1 MTARLANL
9 AGLGA
14 CLALLL
20 YAYYAQY
27 HLHLEPC
34 PLCIL
39 QRLGVA
45 LTGAVFLIAALHG
58 PRRGGAGR
66 RLYGVAIALAA
77 LVTIAVA
84 ARQLYIQS
92 LPPGSIPDCGAPLR
106 IMLKFMSPGEVLA
119 KVLAGSGECAT
130 IDWRLLGLAMPAWV
144 LIASV
149 ALAAFGLWAN
159 GRQAGARAR
168 LP

>member
-1 MTARLANL
+1 MTPRLANL
-9 AGLGA
+9 AGVCGCMGLLG
-14 CLALLL
+14 

-39 QRLGVA
+39 QRLGVL
-45 LTGAVFLIAALHG
+45 LTAVVFLVAWIHG

-66 RLYGVAIALAA
+66 QLYGIAVVLAA
-77 LVTIAVA
+77 LLTISVA

-92 LPPGSIPDCGAPLR
+92 LPPGSIPDCGAPLQ
-106 IMLKFMSPGEVLA
+106 IMLKFMSPGEVLS
-119 KVLAGSGECAT
+119 KVLAGSGECAK

-144 LIASV
+144 LMSSA
-149 ALAAFGLWAN
+149 ALGAFGLWAN
-159 GRQAGARAR
+159 RR
-168 LP
+168 